1 VNNFIIVVLD
11 GLGIGELP
19 DASEYKDQGSDTLG
33 NMARRLGGLSL
44 PNLQKFGLGNINQID
59 GVPPAER
66 PLASFGKM
74 AEQSLGKDST
84 TGHWELGGIITTKE
98 FPVYP
103 NGFPKDVID
112 RFIIEAKVDGILGNT
127 VASGTQIIE
136 ELGQEHVRT
145 GFPIVYTSADSV
157 FQIAMHEDVIPIERQ
172 YEICKAAREKVL
184 VGIHEVGRIIDR
196 PFITVDGKFIRTTNR
211 KDFSINPPR
220 PTILNYALDDGID
233 TYAIGKVN
241 DLFNYYGIK
250 HQLKTKSND
259 QGIDKIIATNRS
271 VQNSFLFANLVDF
284 DVYYGHRNDTEGYHK
299 ALQAFDVRLPEIV
312 DAMDDTDHLVLTA
325 DHGNDPTDISTD
337 HTREYVPLLWFRKNV
352 EARNLGTRDTFA
364 DLAQTV
370 AHYFKLNNAL
380 SGKSFLN
387 D

>member
-1 VNNFIIVVLD
+1 MNNFTIVVLD

-19 DASEYKDQGSDTLG
+19 DAAYYKDQGSDTLG
-33 NMARRLGGLSL
+33 NMARKLGGLKL
-44 PNLQKFGLGNINQID
+44 PNLQNLGLGNINHID
-59 GVPPAER
+59 GVPPVEN

-74 AEQSLGKDST
+74 AEKSLGKDST

-103 NGFPKDVID
+103 NGFPKEVID
-112 RFIIEAKVDGILGNT
+112 KFISEAKLDGILGNT

-136 ELGQEHVRT
+136 ELGEEHIRT

-157 FQIAMHEDVIPIERQ
+157 FQIAMHEDIIPIERQ
-172 YEICKAAREKVL
+172 YEICKIAREKVL
-184 VGIHEVGRIIDR
+184 IGKHEVGRIIDR
-196 PFITVDGKFIRTTNR
+196 PFITVDGKFKRTTNR
-211 KDFSINPPR
+211 KDFSVDPPL
-220 PTILNYALDDGID
+220 PTILNYALEAGIE

-241 DLFNYYGIK
+241 DLFNYNGIK

-259 QGIDKIIATNRS
+259 EGIDKIVSTNKS
-271 VQNSFLFANLVDF
+271 VSNSFLFANLVDF
-284 DVYYGHRNDTEGYHK
+284 DVYYGHRNDAEGYHK
-299 ALQAFDVRLPEIV
+299 SLKAFDNRLPEII
-312 DAMDDTDHLVLTA
+312 DSMDETDHLLLTA

-337 HTREYVPLLWFRKNV
+337 HTREYVPILWFTKN
-352 EARNLGTRDTFA
+352 AKGRNLGTRETFA

-370 AHYFKLNNAL
+370 AHFFKLNNAL

-387 D
+387 E

>member
-1 VNNFIIVVLD
+1 MNNFTIVVLD

-19 DASEYKDQGSDTLG
+19 DAAYYKDQGSDTLG
-33 NMARRLGGLSL
+33 NMARKLGGLKL
-44 PNLQKFGLGNINQID
+44 PNLQNLGLGNINHID
-59 GVPPAER
+59 GVPPVEN

-74 AEQSLGKDST
+74 AEKSLGKDST

-103 NGFPKDVID
+103 NGFPKEVID
-112 RFIIEAKVDGILGNT
+112 KFISEAKLDGILGNT

-136 ELGQEHVRT
+136 ELGEEHIRT

-157 FQIAMHEDVIPIERQ
+157 FQIAMHEDIIPIERQ
-172 YEICKAAREKVL
+172 YEICKIAREKVL
-184 VGIHEVGRIIDR
+184 IGKHEVGRIIDR
-196 PFITVDGKFIRTTNR
+196 PFITVDGKFKRTTNR
-211 KDFSINPPR
+211 KDFSVDPPL
-220 PTILNYALDDGID
+220 PTILNYALEAGIE

-241 DLFNYYGIK
+241 DLFNYNGIK

-259 QGIDKIIATNRS
+259 EGIDKIVSTNKS
-271 VQNSFLFANLVDF
+271 VSNSFLFANLVDF
-284 DVYYGHRNDTEGYHK
+284 DVYYGHRNDAEGYHK
-299 ALQAFDVRLPEIV
+299 ALKAFDNRLPEII
-312 DAMDDTDHLVLTA
+312 DSMDETDHLLLTA

-337 HTREYVPLLWFRKNV
+337 HTREYVPILWFTKN
-352 EARNLGTRDTFA
+352 AKGRNLGTRETFA

-370 AHYFKLNNAL
+370 AHFFKLNNAL

-387 D
+387 E